1 MASTDIFLCRK
12 NGRFF
17 KYDAVEA
24 VSLTG
29 SIQTYSGVTGVDS
42 TDVVTISGA
51 TLSDGLQITFSQL
64 TGGSNLTTGRT
75 YFTRDS
81 SGSTCKL
88 AEYVGGA
95 AVNLG
100 SNITAGNAIVQSDE
114 LRVWS
119 AEYRDIFQ
127 NTTELHAGTGTNV
140 VGGFPLVT
148 EGTFQ
153 ASAAAVP
160 TVFTGGGTNSASS
173 FTNPGGLSVR
183 GTTDLLVSVSDEINH
198 QPLRQTF
205 LPRTHWKFDMGS
217 NVSPRYLYAEWQT
230 GDAVTPNPPNTI

>member
-17 KYDAVEA
+17 KYEAVEA

-29 SIQTYSGVTGVDS
+29 SIQTYSGVTGADS

-127 NTTELHAGTGTNV
+127 NTTEV
-140 VGGFPLVT
+140 
-148 EGTFQ
+148 
-153 ASAAAVP
+153 
-160 TVFTGGGTNSASS
+160 
-173 FTNPGGLSVR
+173 
-183 GTTDLLVSVSDEINH
+183 
-198 QPLRQTF
+198 
-205 LPRTHWKFDMGS
+205 
-217 NVSPRYLYAEWQT
+217 YA
-230 GDAVTPNPPNTI
+230 

>member
-64 TGGSNLTTGRT
+64 MGGSNLTTGRT

-81 SGSTCKL
+81 SGSTCKP

-95 AVNLG
+95 AVDLG
-100 SNITAGNAIVQSDE
+100 SNITAGNAIIQSDDI
-114 LRVWS
+114 RVWS
-119 AEYRDIFQ
+119 SEFRDIFTPAGIQ
-127 NTTELHAGTGTNV
+127 VGALWTTTFHTMTAATVTDVSLTSPSPPVVDGTI
-140 VGGFPLVT
+140 
-148 EGTFQ
+148 
-153 ASAAAVP
+153 
-160 TVFTGGGTNSASS
+160 
-173 FTNPGGLSVR
+173 
-183 GTTDLLVSVSDEINH
+183 GTTNSDEIGH
-198 QPLRQTF
+198 HPLRQTF

-217 NVSPRYLYAEWQT
+217 SVSPRYLYAEWQT

>member
-64 TGGSNLTTGRT
+64 TGGSNLSTGRT

-127 NTTELHAGTGTNV
+127 NTTELLAATGINQTA
-140 VGGFPLVT
+140 GFPLVA
-148 EGTFQ
+148 GSTFQ
-153 ASAAAVP
+153 ASAAVVP
-160 TVFTGGGTNSASS
+160 TVFMGGGGSTTYLAAVV
-173 FTNPGGLSVR
+173 GGLSVR

-198 QPLRQTF
+198 RPLRQTF

-217 NVSPRYLYAEWQT
+217 SVSPRYLYAEWQT

>member
-119 AEYRDIFQ
+119 AEYRDIF
-127 NTTELHAGTGTNV
+127 NTPLTGDCGVNPDLNVQGTIPGVGTIKV
-140 VGGFPLVT
+140 DTRSGFGGVPDVT
-148 EGTFQ
+148 VT
-153 ASAAAVP
+153 P
-160 TVFTGGGTNSASS
+160 TLTS
-173 FTNPGGLSVR
+173 P
-183 GTTDLLVSVSDEINH
+183 SDEVTH
-198 QPLRQTF
+198 APLRQTF

-217 NVSPRYLYAEWQT
+217 SVSPRYLYAEWQT

>member
-29 SIQTYSGVTGVDS
+29 SIQTYSGVTGVNS

-51 TLSDGLQITFSQL
+51 TLSDGLQITFSQKM
-64 TGGSNLTTGRT
+64 GGSNLTTGRA

-95 AVNLG
+95 AVALG
-100 SNITAGNAIVQSDE
+100 SNITAGNAIIQSDDI
-114 LRVWS
+114 RVWS
-119 AEYRDIFQ
+119 SEFRDIFTPDGIEYGEVGHGSLKTMTAATVTDVSYTDGFY
-127 NTTELHAGTGTNV
+127 NTVSGTIGTSN
-140 VGGFPLVT
+140 
-148 EGTFQ
+148 
-153 ASAAAVP
+153 
-160 TVFTGGGTNSASS
+160 
-173 FTNPGGLSVR
+173 
-183 GTTDLLVSVSDEINH
+183 SDEIGH
-198 QPLRQTF
+198 HPLRQTF

-217 NVSPRYLYAEWQT
+217 SVSPRYLYAEWQT

>member
-127 NTTELHAGTGTNV
+127 NTTDLYASTGV
-140 VGGFPLVT
+140 ASGGIPFT
-148 EGTFQ
+148 KSTQFS
-153 ASAAAVP
+153 ASAAVIPSTFIGAAQVNLL
-160 TVFTGGGTNSASS
+160 TSE
-173 FTNPGGLSVR
+173 GGLAVT
-183 GTTDLLVSVSDEINH
+183 GTTDLSVSVSDEIDH

-217 NVSPRYLYAEWQT
+217 SVSPRYLYAEWQT

>member
-95 AVNLG
+95 AVDLG
-100 SNITAGNAIVQSDE
+100 SNITAGNAIIQSDDI
-114 LRVWS
+114 RVWS
-119 AEYRDIFQ
+119 SEFRDIFTPAGIQ
-127 NTTELHAGTGTNV
+127 VGALWTTTFHTMTAATVTDVSLTSPSPPVVDGTI
-140 VGGFPLVT
+140 
-148 EGTFQ
+148 
-153 ASAAAVP
+153 
-160 TVFTGGGTNSASS
+160 
-173 FTNPGGLSVR
+173 
-183 GTTDLLVSVSDEINH
+183 GTTNSDEIGH
-198 QPLRQTF
+198 HPLRQTF

-217 NVSPRYLYAEWQT
+217 SVSPRYLYAEWQT